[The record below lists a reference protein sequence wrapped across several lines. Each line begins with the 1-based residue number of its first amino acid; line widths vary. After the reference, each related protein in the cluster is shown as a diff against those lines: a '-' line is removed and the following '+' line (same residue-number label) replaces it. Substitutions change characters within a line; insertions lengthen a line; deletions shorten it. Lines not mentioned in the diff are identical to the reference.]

1 MGIEV
6 SGGSLGSAAWKFLN
20 TGLGAAGTAMSATA
34 LGSKCS
40 EQKVREIFREEMGR
54 GYGYGNGCGRSI
66 NDTVIV
72 SQPCS
77 ENTCANRFEME
88 QSQRIALL
96 EADKYTDQKIIEA
109 YKQSV
114 ADNKALEAQIATL
127 SERNS
132 AAHETIFKELVASR
146 ERQQAEICRL
156 DKEMALNKQATD
168 FGFVSANQEF
178 ARING
183 RLNDILKE
191 VIPLSAICP
200 QPMPGCIPVGFQG
213 QVVNTTATGE
223 TNTVIMANKAAKQQ

>member
-20 TGLGAAGTAMSATA
+20 TGLGAAGTAMGATA

-40 EQKVREIFREEMGR
+40 EKKVREIFREEMGR

-77 ENTCANRFEME
+77 ENTLVNRFELGQNLE
-88 QSQRIALL
+88 IARLQAKEYSDTSDL
-96 EADKYTDQKIIEA
+96 KLFEDYTNRLAAEK
-109 YKQSV
+109 
-114 ADNKALEAQIATL
+114 
-127 SERNS
+127 ERVNGRF
-132 AAHETIFKELVASR
+132 ETIFSELVASR
-146 ERQQAEICRL
+146 ERLQAEVCRL
-156 DKEMALNKQATD
+156 DKEAALNKQATD

-183 RLNDILKE
+183 RLNDITKE

-200 QPMPGCIPVGFQG
+200 QPLAGCVPVGFQG